1 MIPKTIT
8 KEHIIEAARLIY
20 GSPVPERREAKR
32 YEVTVNG
39 HNYPPKY
46 LISIASQMV
55 TGHSLR
61 PDEFG
66 GGDEASGFLSRLG
79 FAVHR
84 IADLAPARPGS
95 HKRGCVKIARAWLD
109 MGITKTEFDQRRC
122 NVQKSLIRELG
133 PEKAKKKEKGEAF
146 KRVVEPQ
153 FQKDR
158 RAYYERLR
166 SVSRDAKEAGADILV
181 LPACAMMYKG
191 KFDPRE
197 ILGDNVPGVVASGR
211 LHVGQH
217 SGGLCDGDDSI
228 ILLDGQ
234 LVAATDGAVVWI
246 GLKRKPFSIMAA
258 VSSTIKHVR
267 TEHWTH
273 PPSLP
278 GDWVLTPGA
287 PVPKPVA
294 NPPAA
299 KALATTPRKHDP
311 VLLLDMGHNQYPWRY
326 LRNTL
331 RTVWETQSK
340 SRRAVVILSSWHY
353 KNAKYKRCWTWPL
366 AKKVRYV
373 RWTKGE
379 PNRYGDVF
387 DTIEVDLFP
396 ARKPRTN

>member
-1 MIPKTIT
+1 
-8 KEHIIEAARLIY
+8 
-20 GSPVPERREAKR
+20 
-32 YEVTVNG
+32 
-39 HNYPPKY
+39 
-46 LISIASQMV
+46 MV

-66 GGDEASGFLSRLG
+66 GGDEANGFLSRLG

-84 IADLAPARPGS
+84 IAGLAPARPGS
-95 HKRGCVKIARAWLD
+95 HRQGRVKIARAWLD
-109 MGITKTEFDQRRC
+109 MGITKTEFNQLRC
-122 NVQKSLIRELG
+122 EVLKSLITELG
-133 PEKAKKKEKGEAF
+133 SEKAKKKEKGEAF
-146 KRVVEPQ
+146 KRVVGSQ

-166 SVSRDAKEAGADILV
+166 SVSRDAREAGADILV

-217 SGGLCDGDDSI
+217 SGRLLAGDDSI
-228 ILLDGQ
+228 ILRDGQ
-234 LVAATDGAVVWI
+234 LVAATDSAVACI

-267 TEHWTH
+267 KEPWIHL
-273 PPSLP
+273 PSLP
-278 GDWVLTPGA
+278 GEWVLTPGA
-287 PVPKPVA
+287 KDVPKPVA
-294 NPPAA
+294 SPLVA
-299 KALATTPRKHDP
+299 KALTTTLRKHAP
-311 VLLLDMGHNQYPWRY
+311 VLLLDMGHNRYPSRY
-326 LRNTL
+326 LFNTL
-331 RTVWETQSK
+331 RKVWESQSK

-353 KNAKYKRCWTWPL
+353 KNAEYKPSWTWPL

-396 ARKPRTN
+396 AKKPRSN